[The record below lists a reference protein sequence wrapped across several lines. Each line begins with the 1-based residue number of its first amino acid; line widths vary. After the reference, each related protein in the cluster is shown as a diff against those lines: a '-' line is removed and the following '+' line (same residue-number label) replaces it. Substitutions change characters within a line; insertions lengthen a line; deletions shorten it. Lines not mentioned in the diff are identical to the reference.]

1 MYSDDTA
8 PDPALA
14 FVHVLRSLRELVER
28 RPVPDSAC
36 ERQARA
42 CARLAAAAELELDDV
57 MALAQTLLEPR
68 LADRQDL
75 SVSLAAAMIEE
86 YVRADQRLA
95 RERPRRAEEP
105 DAGRDDEQRRRA
117 SP

>member
-1 MYSDDTA
+1 MYPDDTA

-14 FVHVLRSLRELVER
+14 FVHVLRSLRKLIER
-28 RPVPDSAC
+28 RPVPEGAC

-68 LADRQDL
+68 LADRQDF
-75 SVSLAAAMIEE
+75 SVTLVTAMIEE
-86 YVRADQRLA
+86 YVRADERLA
-95 RERPRRAEEP
+95 RERPRRADADPGQDEE
-105 DAGRDDEQRRRA
+105 RRRRA